1 MNLTDLRQSRCL
13 KDTQWRDQPGF
24 ASTLKIGSRVGTVAF
39 SRLNSTIQT
48 YDLADDVGSTNIT
61 TAQLLTAFEGFLTGR
76 SSKEKD
82 PSDEILSS
90 FLGGASV
97 QAGMG
102 PLFIAQYFA
111 TSSIMY
117 GTNNAAARD
126 AIGLYSLIAKIL
138 WWCSTSITKSIPS
151 IEAIASP
158 AAVNLTD
165 TFATGFGDRGQATY
179 SLATSTYELI
189 VSPAMIIA
197 YGVLGGFV
205 LLLCVAALLLSTVFT
220 SAARP
225 PPVMTA
231 YPDINHRQLHIENL
245 EHVSMDEWGNL
256 GDKRLQEGFVTLLK

>member
-1 MNLTDLRQSRCL
+1 MNLTDLRRSRCL

-48 YDLADDVGSTNIT
+48 YDLAADVGSTNIT
-61 TAQLLTAFEGFLTGR
+61 AAQLLTAFEGFLTGR

-90 FLGGASV
+90 FLGDVSV
-97 QAGMG
+97 QASMG
-102 PLFIAQYFA
+102 PLLIAQYFA

-117 GTNNAAARD
+117 GTNNAVARD

-151 IEAIASP
+151 IEASASP

-165 TFATGFGDRGQATY
+165 TFVTGFGDRGQATY
-179 SLATSTYELI
+179 SLATSRYELI
-189 VSPAMIIA
+189 VSPATIIA

-205 LLLCVAALLLSTVFT
+205 LLLCIAALLLSTVFT

-225 PPVMTA
+225 PSVMTA
-231 YPDINHRQLHIENL
+231 YPDINHRQLHIESL
-245 EHVSMDEWGNL
+245 EHVSIDEWGNL

>member
-1 MNLTDLRQSRCL
+1 
-13 KDTQWRDQPGF
+13 
-24 ASTLKIGSRVGTVAF
+24 VGTVAF

-61 TAQLLTAFEGFLTGR
+61 AAQLLTAFEGFLTGR

-82 PSDEILSS
+82 PSDEIFSS

-126 AIGLYSLIAKIL
+126 AIGLYSLIA
-138 WWCSTSITKSIPS
+138 
-151 IEAIASP
+151 
-158 AAVNLTD
+158 
-165 TFATGFGDRGQATY
+165 
-179 SLATSTYELI
+179 
-189 VSPAMIIA
+189 

-205 LLLCVAALLLSTVFT
+205 LFLCVAALLLSIVFT

-225 PPVMTA
+225 PAVMTA
-231 YPDINHRQLHIENL
+231 YPDRNHRQLHIENL
-245 EHVSMDEWGNL
+245 EHLSMDEWGNL
-256 GDKRLQEGFVTLLK
+256 EDKRLQEGFVTLLK

>member
-1 MNLTDLRQSRCL
+1 MNLTDFRQSRCL
-13 KDTQWRDQPGF
+13 KDTRWRDQPGF
-24 ASTLKIGSRVGTVAF
+24 TSTLKVGSRVSTVPF

-48 YDLADDVGSTNIT
+48 YDLADDVRPTNIT
-61 TAQLLTAFEGFLTGR
+61 AAQLSTAFEGFLTGR

-90 FLGGASV
+90 FLGGASG

-138 WWCSTSITKSIPS
+138 WWCSTSITKYIPS
-151 IEAIASP
+151 TEANAS
-158 AAVNLTD
+158 LSRTD

-179 SLATSTYELI
+179 SLATSRYELI
-189 VSPAMIIA
+189 VSPATIIA
-197 YGVLGGFV
+197 YGILGGFG
-205 LLLCVAALLLSTVFT
+205 LLLCVGPLLLSTVFT

-225 PPVMTA
+225 LPVMTV

-256 GDKRLQEGFVTLLK
+256 VDKRLQEGFVTLLK